1 MTFARRH
8 CLIVLA
14 AALCG
19 LASRLGAAVEDP
31 GKSEIGRVGV
41 SVYFATDGDPLAA
54 GTRAS
59 SISAKTLAR
68 LSREDRLKF
77 RHYRFLGQDI
87 QPLLRSY
94 ESWAQPLKPADD
106 IMVRFEAQG
115 KSTANT
121 AVLDLE
127 LWITRQKSLK
137 TDAKLQKDKPLYV
150 LGPPWRGGRLIIGI
164 SLAAPAK
171 PQTSPP
177 PAVGT
182 TPAAPATTPS
192 PAPATAPPP

>member
-1 MTFARRH
+1 MRISRRH
-8 CLIVLA
+8 CLMALLSLA
-14 AALCG
+14 TAVVSSA
-19 LASRLGAAVEDP
+19 RLSAAVEDP
-31 GKSEIGRVGV
+31 GKTEIGRVSV

-54 GTRAS
+54 GAKAS
-59 SISAKTLAR
+59 NVSAKTLTR
-68 LSREDRLKF
+68 LSREERLKF

-115 KSTANT
+115 KSTGNT

-127 LWITRQKSLK
+127 LWISRQKSLK
-137 TDAKLQKDKPLYV
+137 TDAKLQRDKPLYV
-150 LGPPWRGGRLIIGI
+150 LGPPWRGGRLIVGI

-171 PQTSPP
+171 PKP
-177 PAVGT
+177 
-182 TPAAPATTPS
+182 TPT
-192 PAPATAPPP
+192 PAPAPQPAPPANSPTPPP